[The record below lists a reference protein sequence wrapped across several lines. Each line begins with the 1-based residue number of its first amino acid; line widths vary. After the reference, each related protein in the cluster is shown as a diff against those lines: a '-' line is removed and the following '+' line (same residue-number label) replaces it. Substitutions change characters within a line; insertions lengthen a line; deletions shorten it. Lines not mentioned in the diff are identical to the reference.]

1 MSLSV
6 VYVSLLLTGIS
17 RIQVYC
23 VCDGERLNKMI
34 VRSKH
39 TFYNLTEHRNQWPK
53 SHNAEESM

>member
-17 RIQVYC
+17 RIQ